1 MIRITLLSLF
11 LTFSLSAKTLDN
23 KAFCEV
29 IAQGREAA
37 DLKQKGLTV
46 KGERLQ
52 GEVETKLKTF
62 ITVGTQILPDENLRV
77 IKRRGRLP
85 EYVIQCLDIKYSDE
99 MKVEYSSEKKYY
111 KNAGSFWICYQGDKN
126 NCAKNQLTDI
136 GIYEK
141 LEENVQGKSRY
152 NSILGNF
159 VIAPSQYGDL
169 YSYHHIDGLQVHVI
183 ISKVESTQSVEID

>member
-1 MIRITLLSLF
+1 MIRIVFLSLI

-29 IAQGREAA
+29 IAQGKEAA

-62 ITVGTQILPDENLRV
+62 ITIGTQIIPDENLRV

-85 EYVIQCLDIKYSDE
+85 EYVIQCLDIKFTDE
-99 MKVEYSSEKKYY
+99 MKNEFASEKKYY
-111 KNAGSFWICYQGDKN
+111 KNAGSFSICYQGDKN
-126 NCAKNQLTDI
+126 RCPKHQLTNLAL
-136 GIYEK
+136 YEK
-141 LEENVQGKSRY
+141 LEDETHGKGDF
-152 NSILGNF
+152 SINGTF
-159 VIAPSQYGDL
+159 QIPKPRFDDL
-169 YSYHHIDGLQVHVI
+169 YFYDSFDGLRVTAKI
-183 ISKVESTQSVEID
+183 NNLESVFKIDEN

>member
-29 IAQGREAA
+29 MAQGREAA

-62 ITVGTQILPDENLRV
+62 ITVGTQIIPEENLRV

-85 EYVIQCLDIKYSDE
+85 EYVIQCLDIKFTDE
-99 MKVEYSSEKKYY
+99 MRKEYSSEKKYY
-111 KNAGSFWICYQGDKN
+111 KNSGSFSICYQGDKN

-136 GIYEK
+136 VIYEK
-141 LEENVQGKSRY
+141 LEEEVQGKSRY

-159 VIAPSQYGDL
+159 VIAPPQYGEL
-169 YSYHHIDGLQVHVI
+169 YSYHHLDGLRVHVI